1 MLQNY
6 DEESNSNSPPNKTFP
21 RLLTCSGCQLIKYC
35 SSEHQKIDWPIHK
48 ELCQAIQKIK
58 KKSNLKHPLQVSGKL
73 CKRVDMETAIV
84 QLKYSLRNT
93 LGRSLEFQEEEL
105 TSFPAYCPLCF
116 QFRNLKTFC
125 SKCLSQSYCTEEHKQ
140 LHRDEHEKV
149 CKLLQTYYCPYKVRI
164 IKDEFCMQFQD
175 KLKSFENMD
184 LVKAFEETYA
194 LTLAK
199 QPYQD
204 LKSYQLFSHAA
215 DFSCIM
221 TICYAIEQIKIN
233 TQDIE
238 KFKVLVLGASI
249 ESVLWFREIH
259 CKLFFM
265 LNPVVKE
272 LSIEFIG
279 PELIE
284 TGSKKLEFPFK
295 VFWY

>member
-238 KFKVLVLGASI
+238 KFKIFVLGASI
-249 ESVLWFREIH
+249 EAVLWFKEIH